1 MGRYSKPLEGLME
14 FGFVDIVE
22 TLHYTDGRKA
32 LVIHF
37 NVQPPKVPET
47 MDFDD
52 FGLRLE
58 EFKDNKATYFVDW
71 DEKGRD
77 EDEWD
82 EWGDEEDFGPFGEEE
97 EEW

>member
-1 MGRYSKPLEGLME
+1 MSRYTKPLEGLME

-82 EWGDEEDFGPFGEEE
+82 EWGDEEE